1 MAYLVFSDKQF
12 ISDKL
17 NVSDINVL
25 MELFSNFS
33 SSDFKNLI
41 TAFLQ
46 PCILKLFSS
55 LPF

>member
-41 TAFLQ
+41 TAF
-46 PCILKLFSS
+46 FYSHV
-55 LPF
+55 F